1 MNEEFLHYIWKY
13 QLFDHKELVT
23 TDGEKVEISKAGIH
37 NFDSGPDFFNAQ
49 VRIAETLWAGH
60 VEIHGKSS
68 EWYAHKHDTDA
79 AYDQIILH
87 VVHEDDRPVHRSNG
101 MKIPT
106 VVLKGRFE
114 LKLLDNY
121 RDLTES
127 MQWVPCSHQIHSV
140 PDFVRENWLDR
151 VLVDRLER
159 KATKINAWLS
169 MNNNDW
175 EQTFYQALARN
186 FGFRVNAVP
195 FELLATSLPYV
206 QLSKHRDSL
215 FQLEAMLYGQAGLL
229 SGKKFMDDYP
239 KKLQK
244 EYEFLASKFR
254 FKPIEA
260 HLWKFMRMRP
270 ANFPSIRIS
279 QFASL
284 LHQSKNIFSESME
297 ESNIQKLRSKFQ
309 LKASE
314 YWRDRYRFDKKT
326 TKVGDKKMSEASSNN
341 ILINTVAPFLFV
353 YGRKI
358 GEEKML
364 NRSFDLLHFCKGE
377 VNKITKAWSSM
388 GMPTK
393 TSFQTQA
400 LIQLKNEFCDNKKCL
415 NCAIGNHIIK
425 S

>member
-1 MNEEFLHYIWKY
+1 MNEEFLHYLWKY
-13 QLFDHKELVT
+13 QLFDHENLRT
-23 TDGEKVEISKAGIH
+23 TEGEKIEVKKAGIH

-49 VRIAETLWAGH
+49 VRIGETLWAGH
-60 VEIHGKSS
+60 VEIHNKSS
-68 EWYAHKHDTDA
+68 EWFAHKHDEDL

-87 VVHEDDRPVHRSNG
+87 VVYDNDKNVFRFNG
-101 MKIPT
+101 LEIPT
-106 VVLKGRFE
+106 LVLKGRINF
-114 LKLLDNY
+114 KLQKNY
-121 RDLTES
+121 RDLTEN
-127 MQWVPCSHQIHSV
+127 MQWVPCSHQIAGV
-140 PDFVRENWLDR
+140 PAFVRENWLDR

-159 KATKINAWLS
+159 KAAKINAWLE
-169 MNNNDW
+169 MNKNDW

-195 FELLATSLPYV
+195 FELLATALPYI
-206 QLSKHRDSL
+206 QLSKQRDNL
-215 FQLEAMLYGQAGLL
+215 LQLEAMLYGQAGLL
-229 SGKKFMDDYP
+229 SGRKFKDEYP

-244 EYEFLASKFR
+244 EYQFLASKFR
-254 FKPIEA
+254 FTPIEA

-279 QFASL
+279 QFAAL
-284 LHQSKNIFSESME
+284 LHQSKSIFSESME
-297 ESNIQKLRSKFQ
+297 ESDVQKLRNRFR
-309 LKASE
+309 LKASD
-314 YWRDRYRFDKKT
+314 YWKDRFRFDKQSSKT
-326 TKVGDKKMSEASSNN
+326 GERKMSEASSNN

-353 YGRKI
+353 YGKKI

-364 NRSFDLLHFCKGE
+364 KRSFELLHSCKGE
-377 VNKITKAWSSM
+377 VNKITKAWSTL